1 MSPSRNRRRRWA
13 AVALGC
19 LGVVTL
25 VSAQG
30 PAVATIVNGRTG
42 RTESVAGL
50 LEAVQRADA
59 LFIGERHD
67 RESTHRYELTLL
79 RLIAERRHKVSLL
92 LEMFERDV
100 QEPLEHFGMGHLSE
114 RELLLAVRPWPQ
126 YARDYKPLVDL
137 AVAKEWSL
145 IAGSLPRSLAAR
157 IARDGLAVLDSAS
170 GGERAWFARERQC
183 PTDDA
188 DFGRFR
194 QVIHAQPSA
203 VQTPP
208 ASSPASEMSTD
219 SVSLERY
226 YFAQCVK
233 DETMAESIASAHAAG
248 SIGGGQPLIISINGA
263 FHSDFGGGVVSRTRR
278 RLPKA
283 SIVTVTLVEGA
294 APVAGPDARA
304 DFIVDVHPE

>member
-1 MSPSRNRRRRWA
+1 MSRSPRCGVAVTVAWLAA
-13 AVALGC
+13 AVLASGQ
-19 LGVVTL
+19 
-25 VSAQG
+25 SA
-30 PAVATIVNGRTG
+30 AVGTAIINGRTG
-42 RTESVAGL
+42 RTESMASL
-50 LEAVQRADA
+50 LEAVQRSDA

-67 RESTHRYELTLL
+67 SEISHRYELTLL
-79 RLIAERRHKVSLL
+79 RLIAERRARISLL

-100 QEPLEHFGMGHLSE
+100 QEPVEHFGMGHLSE
-114 RELLLAVRPWPQ
+114 PELLLAVRPWPQ

-157 IARDGLAVLDSAS
+157 IARDGLSVLDSVS
-170 GGERAWFARERQC
+170 ERERGWFARERQC
-183 PTDDA
+183 PIDDA

-194 QVIHAQPSA
+194 QVMHVQPSV

-208 ASSPASEMSTD
+208 ASPLASDMSAD
-219 SVSLERY
+219 RAAIERY

-233 DETMAESIASAHAAG
+233 DETMAESIADAHAAG

-294 APVAGPDARA
+294 APVAGPDPRA
-304 DFIVDVHPE
+304 DFIVWVGGNGR